1 MSSPSS
7 ASGAEPPKKR
17 IRKSR
22 SRGLR
27 TKTGCLTCRKRH
39 KKCDETVPVC
49 GPCSISSRD
58 CVYPDGGPPPRPGPA
73 APSSAPSSQPRFPTS
88 VPISTAP
95 APIGPAGS
103 TPPIASILNPSLSL
117 HTKSPDGLLIGSGRG
132 SPALSNM
139 PSPHGGMYGSPAGF
153 PTGQISGA
161 DGMDPYQAAWGF
173 SPETVTSELLSAD
186 LASTRWL
193 DLLAADAAQADDGFS
208 LHSTTSAPAPSP
220 APEGE
225 EVVYDVVSNPQA
237 AVSKAAAESEAVA
250 KEKHAWQSPVDIVL
264 SEHEMV
270 LFRMFA
276 EKAALWLD
284 LFDPFKHFST
294 YMPRLALRNQG
305 IMKAILAL
313 TSRHKALQEARGIA
327 TSNLYQLPGFASIQS
342 HTTTTTT
349 ASAAIPP
356 IITPAAG
363 AAVTASRE
371 DPNDAVQYYYEAL
384 HYIQTALKYNSY
396 AHSEELLG
404 TAIVISTYEMLDQS
418 DSNWQRHLK
427 GVFWIQRSQ
436 NSNGGCG
443 GLRQAVWW
451 AWLRQDI
458 WAAFRERRR
467 CLSFWRPVRQLHEL
481 SQHDLADH
489 VVFLLS
495 QVVNYCA
502 KPDVDS
508 VDPVV
513 IRRRAQA
520 GEALLGMLE
529 RWMAFTG
536 SKFRPLPSPVSPG
549 HQSMAAV
556 FQPLWMHPPEF
567 GVAMQV
573 YHFARI
579 LITLHSPA
587 TGFDGYL
594 RTQKTLAEAV
604 ATICGIAMELKDEG
618 CQIMSAQCLFG
629 AGLCVQ
635 DDVKRNIVLSLIDA
649 CEARTGWSMNEMKND
664 LRTEWAKA
672 G

>member
-1 MSSPSS
+1 MSSAGATPSP
-7 ASGAEPPKKR
+7 GAEPPKKR

-39 KKCDETVPVC
+39 KKCDENVPVC

-58 CVYPDGGPPPRPGPA
+58 CVYADGGPRPWPPPAPSPSAPAFRSRHHPTSAPAGAAAAGA
-73 APSSAPSSQPRFPTS
+73 APVAT
-88 VPISTAP
+88 P
-95 APIGPAGS
+95 A
-103 TPPIASILNPSLSL
+103 LSL
-117 HTKSPDGLLIGSGRG
+117 HTHSPDGPLRPSQRG
-132 SPALSNM
+132 SPSLHSINV
-139 PSPHGGMYGSPAGF
+139 PSPDAPKFGSPRGL
-153 PTGQISGA
+153 PSDPGQLRGA
-161 DGMDPYQAAWGF
+161 DGVDAHASPWAF
-173 SPETVTSELLSAD
+173 SPETVTSELLTAD

-193 DLLAADAAQADDGFS
+193 DLLAKDAAQADGAFS
-208 LHSTTSAPAPSP
+208 LTGTPAPAPSP
-220 APEGE
+220 APEG
-225 EVVYDVVSNPQA
+225 DSQGLDALSDPQA
-237 AVSKAAAESEAVA
+237 AMSRAAAESEAVA
-250 KEKHAWQSPVDIVL
+250 REKHAWQLPEDFVL
-264 SEHEMV
+264 NHHETI
-270 LFRMFA
+270 LFRTFA

-284 LFDPFKHFST
+284 LFDPLKHFST
-294 YMPRLALRNQG
+294 YLSRLALRNTG

-313 TSRHKALQEARGIA
+313 TSRHKALEEARTA
-327 TSNLYQLPGFASIQS
+327 QVNNPMPPPPPQALLPSIENINNR
-342 HTTTTTT
+342 TNDLAYTRAP
-349 ASAAIPP
+349 ASAAAV
-356 IITPAAG
+356 AA
-363 AAVTASRE
+363 RE
-371 DPNDAVQYYYEAL
+371 DPNDAVQYYYETL
-384 HYIQTALKYNSY
+384 HYIQTALRYNSY

-458 WAAFRERRR
+458 WAAFREGRR
-467 CLSFWRPVRQLHEL
+467 CLSFWRPVRGLHEL
-481 SQHDLADH
+481 SQHELADH
-489 VVFLLS
+489 VVYLLS
-495 QVVNYCA
+495 QSVNYCA
-502 KPDVDS
+502 KPDVNS
-508 VDPVV
+508 TDPAVV
-513 IRRRAQA
+513 RRRSQS

-529 RWMAFTG
+529 TWKSFTG
-536 SKFRPLPSPVSPG
+536 PKFLPLPSPMSPG
-549 HQSMAAV
+549 QASMAAV
-556 FQPLWMHPPEF
+556 FRPLWMHPPEF
-567 GVAMQV
+567 GVAMQA

-594 RTQKTLAEAV
+594 RTQKILAEAV
-604 ATICGIAMELKDEG
+604 ATICGIAMELKDQG

-664 LRTEWAKA
+664 LRTEWAKVA
-672 G
+672 